1 MDELVEKLG
10 LSRCPKL
17 LRLALTHPSAVGK
30 GAARIQNSNQR
41 LVFMGDAILG
51 GVIAL
56 HLYRNL
62 PNLNEGELTLC
73 KISIVRKES
82 LAAAA
87 KRLDLGKHLILG
99 SHEEAAGGRN
109 RDSILADAL
118 EAVIAAIYLSQ
129 GQKAATETV
138 LKVLSVE
145 ITAAAK
151 KPLSLASSKNILQ
164 EKTQALGLGT
174 PIYQTAQTSGD
185 SFPRFFH
192 AQVLL
197 GEKVMGEGSGGSKK
211 LAEAEAANAAIVI
224 LSSSPLKPNAE

>member
-1 MDELVEKLG
+1 MDELVQKLG
-10 LSRCPKL
+10 LSRCPKF

-30 GAARIQNSNQR
+30 GTARILSSNQR
-41 LVFMGDAILG
+41 LEFMGDAILG
-51 GVIAL
+51 GIIAL
-56 HLYRNL
+56 HLYRSF

-87 KRLDLGKHLILG
+87 KRLDLGKYLILG
-99 SHEEAAGGRN
+99 EHEEAAGGRA

-118 EAVIAAIYLSQ
+118 EAIIAASYLSQ
-129 GQKAATETV
+129 GQKAATEIV

-145 ITAAAK
+145 IAIAAQ
-151 KPLSLASSKNILQ
+151 KPLSLASSKNLLQ

-174 PIYQTAQTSGD
+174 PVYCTEQTSGD
-185 SFPRFFH
+185 TIPRSFH

-197 GEKVMGEGSGGSKK
+197 GEKVMGEGNGSSKK
-211 LAEAEAANAAIVI
+211 IAEAEAAAVAIGI
-224 LSSSPLKPNAE
+224 LSSLPLKPID

>member
-30 GAARIQNSNQR
+30 GAARIQSSNQR
-41 LVFMGDAILG
+41 LEFMGDAILG
-51 GVIAL
+51 GIIAL
-56 HLYRNL
+56 YLYRNFA
-62 PNLNEGELTLC
+62 NLNEGELTLC

-87 KRLDLGKHLILG
+87 KRLDLGKYLILG
-99 SHEEAAGGRN
+99 LHEEAAGGRK
-109 RDSILADAL
+109 RDSILADTL
-118 EAVIAAIYLSQ
+118 EAIIAAIYLSQ
-129 GQKAATETV
+129 GQKAATEAI

-145 ITAAAK
+145 IAAAAT

-164 EKTQALGLGT
+164 EKTQALGMGT
-174 PIYQTAQTSGD
+174 PVYHTKQTSGD
-185 SFPRFFH
+185 TVSRSFY

-197 GEKVMGEGSGGSKK
+197 EEKVMGEGQGGSKK
-211 LAEAEAANAAIVI
+211 LAEAEAANAAIRT
-224 LSSSPLKPNAE
+224 LSSSLLKPIAE

>member
-1 MDELVEKLG
+1 MDELVQKLG

-30 GAARIQNSNQR
+30 GAARILSSNQR
-41 LVFMGDAILG
+41 LEFMGDAILG
-51 GVIAL
+51 GIIAL

-62 PNLNEGELTLC
+62 PGLNEGELTLC

-87 KRLDLGKHLILG
+87 KRLDLGKYLILG
-99 SHEEAAGGRN
+99 EHEEAAGGRG

-118 EAVIAAIYLSQ
+118 EAIIAAIYLSQ

-145 ITAAAK
+145 IATAAK
-151 KPLSLASSKNILQ
+151 KPLSLASAKNLLQ
-164 EKTQALGLGT
+164 EKTQALGMGT
-174 PIYQTAQTSGD
+174 PVYHTEQTSGD
-185 SFPRFFH
+185 TFPRSFH

-197 GEKVMGEGSGGSKK
+197 GEQAMGEGNGTSKK
-211 LAEAEAANAAIVI
+211 LAEAEAAAAALLT
-224 LSSSPLKPNAE
+224 LSSSPLKPMD